1 MKTRA
6 KNTICFLV
14 TGIDFFIS
22 KGYPLFPYSKL
33 TKLND
38 GLSVVFTIANII
50 YGVYTSVLHPFSERV
65 VADTGKYLSYEFHE
79 TEATYV
85 TGLP

>member
-1 MKTRA
+1 MKTRV

-38 GLSVVFTIANII
+38 GLSLDHAAHTHRNIASSISI
-50 YGVYTSVLHPFSERV
+50 DGSQ
-65 VADTGKYLSYEFHE
+65 A
-79 TEATYV
+79 
-85 TGLP
+85 